1 MDERELRVGA
11 LISGGG
17 TNLQAI
23 IDACNGGPVPARV
36 VTVISNNS
44 KAFGLERARNAD
56 IPAFHI
62 SSHQYPDP
70 ADLDNALADRLEEHG
85 VDLVV
90 LAGYMKKL
98 GPAFLKRFHNR
109 VINIHP
115 GPLPEFGGKGF
126 HGLNVHRAV
135 LESGRKT
142 SGPTVHLVDEEYDH
156 GPVLDHIEVP
166 VIEGDTPESLAERVL
181 EQEHKLFPRVI
192 EKIARREIKL
202 EEL

>member
-1 MDERELRVGA
+1 MASAGA
-11 LISGGG
+11 TSI
-17 TNLQAI
+17 
-23 IDACNGGPVPARV
+23 PVQ
-36 VTVISNNS
+36 NS
-44 KAFGLERARNAD
+44 
-56 IPAFHI
+56 
-62 SSHQYPDP
+62 ST
-70 ADLDNALADRLEEHG
+70 
-85 VDLVV
+85 
-90 LAGYMKKL
+90 
-98 GPAFLKRFHNR
+98 
-109 VINIHP
+109 
-115 GPLPEFGGKGF
+115 
-126 HGLNVHRAV
+126 NVHRAV